1 MPSGMWWIGT
11 KQILSFP
18 KSSITQLAMKI
29 ANKSIK
35 SFLVLTFA
43 FAHFL
48 WSQDKGEPKP
58 GAIIVLSAKGLVQ
71 AIDPAGNVVAGTLKP
86 GAVLAEGYS
95 LKTGFEGEAAMVFSN
110 GSVATVEPR
119 SQVKVSTFLQN
130 SFDGGNQKLSE
141 IQTEPS
147 SSQISLD
154 IDTGSLVVQTK
165 KLDRTSNFTINSPNG
180 TAGIRGT
187 EFQLA
192 VSSTGET
199 KLDVASST
207 VSFTPSGGDP
217 ILVSQGKGVDISNAG
232 AVNQRP
238 IDPVIAVNISTKNAF
253 ASNIAGQIP
262 LTTVNQAKEKAA
274 AIAVLSESGANE
286 QEFSG
291 ESDEESEEDSDE
303 DSDGSESSSE
313 AAEAFLNNQSNT
325 FRSVPGAQTG
335 SAYYNLVLK
344 LVNGELSPPSVNPG
358 NDPGYEPSLN
368 FTGFKISVD
377 GENLILTL
385 ESLVAEK
392 KFVLADESANSIY
405 DYLELVKFEHDKY
418 SNQVLA
424 VGLSAFLKMQK
435 ADVLPGVDKINEALS
450 AALDLS
456 TVFLTNVSIS
466 SDTDFSFYAINSSN
480 LSKDE
485 ISKGKVLNAQNLV
498 DKYKNNDYLFEVGMV
513 LAEYGAFGDNSRATT
528 INQVSAPTRADAT
541 EIALN
546 ILDLVGRRD
555 LNIPDSVSIGDEGS
569 SGLIDAALLGSTRN
583 DLLDPPGIGQEGVS
597 DSASK
602 KENADRLYKIYLEN
616 IYGIVGA
623 DITVGGKD
631 EDLIELDVSS
641 VLTKASNYE
650 AKDDDNLGDV
660 SNDKKILAL
669 AAARDLIIQSDLRI
683 ANDNHAED
691 HVLVLGAADHVEIYG
706 DGAGAGAKVNESG
719 EIQNIV
725 DKTEIFYEGSNLA
738 LGSYSALSL
747 KNVDIDVGGNLAI
760 GSLTDVDIKSSNFS
774 VGRYSD
780 RDNVYLYAENVLK
793 VEGLTFD
800 ARPDDLNER
809 FESGTAREIYMEAT
823 TIDLKDVYFPANSEV
838 MLRSEIGEPF
848 FYGYPDTD
856 RKPGA
861 VNFYKDSN
869 KYGNIPITSTTF
881 TTSPNANPVDGSH
894 TGYNSIGESFKTSTG
909 DAGIKIRQFPK

>member
-18 KSSITQLAMKI
+18 KSSITQFVMKI

-43 FAHFL
+43 FAHYL

-154 IDTGSLVVQTK
+154 INTGSLVVQTK
-165 KLDRTSNFTINSPNG
+165 KLDRTSNFTINSPTG

-358 NDPGYEPSLN
+358 NDPGYEPPLN
-368 FTGFKISVD
+368 FTGFIISVD
-377 GENLILTL
+377 GEGNLILTL
-385 ESLVAEK
+385 ESPVAEEE
-392 KFVLADESANSIY
+392 FNLAGNSANSIY
-405 DYLELVKFEHDKY
+405 DYLEGVKFKHKY
-418 SNQVLA
+418 SNHVLA
-424 VGLSAFLKMQK
+424 VGLSAFLKMQE
-435 ADVLPGVDKINEALS
+435 AGALDGKINEALS

-456 TVFLTNVSIS
+456 TVFLTDVSIS
-466 SDTDFSFYAINSSN
+466 SGRNFSFTEIDNNN
-480 LSKDE
+480 LSTID

-513 LAEYGAFGDNSRATT
+513 LAEYGAFGNGRATT
-528 INQVSAPTRADAT
+528 INQDPNAPTRADAT
-541 EIALN
+541 TIALN
-546 ILDLVGRRD
+546 ILNLVGGRD

-719 EIQNIV
+719 EIQNI
-725 DKTEIFYEGSNLA
+725 DGKTEIFYEGSNLA

-760 GSLTDVDIKSSNFS
+760 GSLTDVDIEYSNFS

-838 MLRSEIGEPF
+838 MLRSEEGVPI
-848 FYGYPDTD
+848 FYGYPGTD

-869 KYGNIPITSTTF
+869 RYGNNPITSETF
-881 TTSPNANPVDGSH
+881 TTLPNANPVDGKH